1 MGSGSWDSSKWQN
14 FATQQVS
21 NKGRAQV
28 FASTALKEA
37 YDPKKFTNGIRESV
51 DSPDNPLSTPVAIFT
66 DCTGSMGSLAHEVIK
81 KLDVVCEELI
91 ERKPVTD
98 VHLLT
103 GVVGDGYSDR
113 APLQATQFEAD
124 IRIAEQTKELY
135 LEGNGGG
142 NGGESYALPWVFA
155 GMQTATDCYDKRKKK
170 GYLFTVG
177 DEPIHGVEGV
187 GGEDYHKGGQG
198 QKWGVTKEQAERILG
213 VNLERDLTA
222 DECLAMAET
231 RWHVFHIIVG
241 QRNGDYGEGI
251 ERTWGKLM
259 PNNLVRLDDIS
270 ALPETVVSIIEVN
283 EGKDAKKVAASWSGS
298 TAVAVANALQSLAAR
313 DAGGVEVVRL

>member
-14 FATQQVS
+14 FATQNVS
-21 NKGRAQV
+21 GQSRAQV
-28 FASTALKEA
+28 FSSRSLNEA
-37 YDPKKFTNGIRESV
+37 YDPKHFKNGIRESV

-66 DCTGSMGSLAHEVIK
+66 DCTGSMGQLAHEVIK
-81 KLDVVCEELI
+81 KLDVVCEELL

-103 GVVGDGYSDR
+103 GVVGDGYTDR
-113 APLQATQFEAD
+113 APLQVTQFEAD

-155 GMQTATDCYDKRKKK
+155 GMQTATDSYDKRKKK

-187 GGEDYHKGGQG
+187 GGEPYAKGGMG
-198 QKWGVTKEQAERILG
+198 QKWGVTKEQAERLLG

-222 DECLAMAET
+222 DECLALAQT

-241 QRNGDYGEGI
+241 HDTHHGEGI

-259 PNNLVRLDDIS
+259 PNNIVRLDDIS

-283 EGKDAKKVAASWSGS
+283 EGKDAKAVAASWSGS